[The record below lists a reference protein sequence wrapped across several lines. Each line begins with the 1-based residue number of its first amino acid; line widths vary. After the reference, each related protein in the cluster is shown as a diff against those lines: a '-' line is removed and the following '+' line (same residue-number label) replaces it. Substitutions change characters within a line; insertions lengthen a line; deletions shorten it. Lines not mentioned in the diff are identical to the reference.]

1 MKRQQRKLN
10 FLITQT
16 ELYAHFMSKKITGDT
31 DVARDQILGRL
42 DEDMPHSQLSIDG
55 GMLTDI
61 AGDDYGGSLRV
72 YSIHSR
78 DKAVDNSNNL

>member
-16 ELYAHFMSKKITGDT
+16 ELYAHFMSKKITGDS
-31 DVARDQILGRL
+31 DVTRDQILGRL
-42 DEDMPHSQLSIDG
+42 DEDMPRSQLSVDG

-61 AGDDYGGSLRV
+61 AGDDYGGL
-72 YSIHSR
+72 
-78 DKAVDNSNNL
+78 